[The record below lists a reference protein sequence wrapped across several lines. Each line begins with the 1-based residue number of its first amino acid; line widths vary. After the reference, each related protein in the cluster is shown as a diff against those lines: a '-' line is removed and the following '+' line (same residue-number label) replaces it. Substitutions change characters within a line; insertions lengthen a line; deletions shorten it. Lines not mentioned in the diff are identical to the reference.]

1 MIGLLLTGDT
11 AYRMPVMR
19 LASAAF
25 VHLVVVS
32 TLAVADEATTTAH
45 ATWTAAS
52 QKCGILWYRQPA
64 TRWNEAMPL
73 GNGLMGAMVFGGVRQ
88 ERIALNE
95 GTFWSGRPHDYN
107 DPEAIKYFPRIREL
121 VFAGRF
127 QEAEQMANA
136 HFWGVPASQQCF
148 EPLGDLLL
156 TLGDS
161 EEPVDY
167 RRELDLETGVAK
179 ITFRAGD
186 NVFTREVFVSYPDRV
201 MVIRISSDRPGKV
214 TMEAGFKSAFPYTVT
229 TRPDKMVMDG
239 HWQGPVTGDWIGS
252 VSGDGLRFQ
261 VALVAQPEGGTS
273 TAAENRVRVVGA
285 NAVTLIVT
293 AATSFINYR
302 DISGNPASRCE
313 KILAAIADKD
323 FAALRKQ
330 HVIDFAAL
338 MDRVHLQ
345 VGDVSANEK
354 PTDERLQTARGGSWA
369 APGRGSRNVPGGHPP
384 SGPVDPN
391 LEALCFQ
398 FGRYALV
405 SSSRASGQPANL
417 QAIWNENVSPP
428 WGSKYTININTQMNY
443 WPAEVCN
450 LSECHQ
456 PLFDM
461 IKDAAVTGAET
472 AKVYYGAGGWVAHH
486 NLDLWRGTAPVDR
499 AQFGMWPVG
508 GAWLCQHIWE
518 HYAFTGDKDFLK
530 EYYPVMRGA
539 AQFLLDV
546 MVEEPK
552 HHWLV
557 TPFSMSPEHGYYD
570 GQGRMSFLSPSPTLD
585 VAIIRDLFP
594 HCIEASNLL
603 GIDVDFRR
611 KLKSALT
618 RIPPYRV
625 NSQGNLQEWI
635 EDWRP
640 GPQGH
645 NVSPQFPFFPGNSIQ
660 LRRDPHLAAAEDHW
674 MNSRGFGGGWPAAWG
689 ICMWARLERGDRV
702 GAALDSWIARSPGP
716 NMYNAGAN
724 QCDATFG
731 YTAGVAEA
739 LLQSHAGEIRLLPA
753 LPNGW
758 TEGSVTGLRARGGF
772 EVSIVWSKG
781 KLQSAEIRHATGAA
795 CNVRYGA
802 KTARFSIKPSETLHL
817 DAGLLESHNDVM
829 SRL

>member
-1 MIGLLLTGDT
+1 MRLHPSAFLLLTVLSNANMAARAGPGD
-11 AYRMPVMR
+11 
-19 LASAAF
+19 AA
-25 VHLVVVS
+25 VPLEK
-32 TLAVADEATTTAH
+32 AAK
-45 ATWTAAS
+45 TAAP
-52 QKCGILWYRQPA
+52 QGDMVLWYRQPA

-73 GNGLMGAMVFGGVRQ
+73 GNGLMGAMVFGGVGQ

-95 GTFWSGRPHDYN
+95 STFWSGRPHDYN
-107 DPEAIKYFPRIREL
+107 DPDAIKYFPLIRDL
-121 VFAGRF
+121 VFAGKF
-127 QEAEQMANA
+127 HEAEQMANA

-156 TLGDS
+156 SFGGA
-161 EEPVDY
+161 EEPIDY
-167 RRELDLETGVAK
+167 RRELDMETGIAK
-179 ITFRAGD
+179 FTYRAGD
-186 NVFTREVFVSYPDRV
+186 AVFTREVFVSYPDRV
-201 MVIRISSDRPGKV
+201 MVIRIVSDKPGKV
-214 TMEAGFKSAFPYTVT
+214 TMEARFKSQFPFKAAAK
-229 TRPDKMVMDG
+229 PGKMVMDG
-239 HWQGPVTGDWIGS
+239 HWQGPVTGDWIGA

-261 VALVAQPEGGTS
+261 VALVARPEGGTS
-273 TAAENRVRVVGA
+273 AAAEDRVQISA
-285 NAVTLIVT
+285 ADAVTLVVT
-293 AATSFINYR
+293 AATSFVNYH
-302 DISGNPASRCE
+302 DIGGDPAARCE
-313 KILAAIADKD
+313 KVLAAIADKD
-323 FAALRKQ
+323 FASLRKR
-330 HVIDFAAL
+330 HVADFAAL

-345 VGDVSANEK
+345 VGEKSANEE
-354 PTDERLQTARGGSWA
+354 PTDERLRAVRGG
-369 APGRGSRNVPGGHPP
+369 RTQP
-384 SGPVDPN
+384 SGPADPS

-405 SSSRASGQPANL
+405 SSSRAGGQPANL

-443 WPAEVCN
+443 WPTEVCN

-461 IKDAAVTGAET
+461 LKDTAVTGAAT
-472 AKVYYGAGGWVAHH
+472 AKLYYGAGGWVAHH

-508 GAWLCQHIWE
+508 GAWLCRHIWE

-570 GQGRMSFLSPSPTLD
+570 GQGRMSFLSPSPTMD
-585 VAIIRDLFP
+585 VAIIRDLFS
-594 HCIEASNLL
+594 HSIEARKLL
-603 GIDVDFRR
+603 GSSEPLGDDDFRH
-611 KLKSALT
+611 KLDDALA

-645 NVSPQFPFFPGNSIQ
+645 NVSPQFPFFPGDSIQ
-660 LRRDPHLAAAEDHW
+660 LRRDPQLAAAEEHW
-674 MNSRGFGGGWPAAWG
+674 MNSRGLGGGWPAAWG

-702 GAALDSWIARSPGP
+702 GAALDSWIARSPDP
-716 NMYNAGAN
+716 NMYNSGAN

-731 YTAGVAEA
+731 FTAGVAES
-739 LLQSHAGEIRLLPA
+739 LLQSHAGEISLLPA
-753 LPNGW
+753 LPSSW

-781 KLQSAEIRHATGAA
+781 KLQSAEIRHDTGAD
-795 CNVRYGA
+795 CKVRYGA
-802 KTARFSIKPSETLHL
+802 KTATFSIKPGARLLVDAKL
-817 DAGLLESHNDVM
+817 DRNQK
-829 SRL
+829 